1 MGTGR
6 VSGMIRLKTSTV
18 QVRKLGPEKG
28 LVQVRDL
35 GCEVGAKTIFK
46 MASRNPRKTVRSILV
61 RFNLVNMYELPGQFS
76 VLNSGSLNKN
86 NQKVSILLIFVNCK
100 RDRLPVLGH
109 L

>member
-1 MGTGR
+1 M
-6 VSGMIRLKTSTV
+6 RLGL
-18 QVRKLGPEKG
+18 KLFLRWQAEIQGK
-28 LVQVRDL
+28 L
-35 GCEVGAKTIFK
+35 
-46 MASRNPRKTVRSILV
+46 SRSILV